1 MTILF
6 IFGYDVVTQDRFLL
20 NKDLMDQSI
29 VTILALEMLLVNL
42 VIAITCSKKKYSTE
56 ITWFS
61 LLIFS
66 LLFIFVSQTVLSKLP
81 IYGNGNGAL
90 ILTGFLYIIPF
101 YLLFDQ
107 TVRYSLIIMGTSWIY
122 TMLIYVLSYRIGYLF
137 SGNLFYPATLFFQ
150 TVIYLIT
157 FPVLLSFIKSKFLF
171 ILKNIESHMMN
182 TLLALSFLWFTLLYF
197 INYLFVQGYSFALGL
212 IIILLIAGNIILSY
226 RLFFSHIMMNNTA
239 KSLDQRTKI
248 DPLTK
253 LKNREGLYQDTS
265 DLITNFQPFTIIF
278 IDLDD
283 FKSVNDIHGHEVGDA
298 YLIDFANHIRS
309 EFKEILGLY
318 RMSGDEFVILCTSN
332 DLNKVISRLLD
343 TNFEMKKSKV
353 TFRGISSG
361 YALFP
366 HDGKQMSELLHKA
379 DVKMYQVKKM
389 KHRNPQDYS

>member
-1 MTILF
+1 
-6 IFGYDVVTQDRFLL
+6 
-20 NKDLMDQSI
+20 MDQSI
-29 VTILALEMLLVNL
+29 VTILALEMLFVNL
-42 VIAITCSKKKYSTE
+42 VIAVTCSKKKYSAV
-56 ITWFS
+56 ITWLSF
-61 LLIFS
+61 
-66 LLFIFVSQTVLSKLP
+66 FIFTLVFMVLFRTVLSNLP

-90 ILTGFLYIIPF
+90 MLTGFLYIIPF

-107 TVRYSLIIMGTSWIY
+107 TVRFTLIIMGTSWIY
-122 TMLIYVLSYRIGYLF
+122 TMLVFVLSYRIGYLF
-137 SGNLFYPATLFFQ
+137 PENSFHPATLFFQ
-150 TVIYLIT
+150 TVFYLIT

-182 TLLALSFLWFTLLYF
+182 TLLALSLLWFFLLYF

-212 IIILLIAGNIILSY
+212 IIILLIAGNTILSY
-226 RLFFSHIMMNNTA
+226 RLFFSHILMNNTA

-253 LKNREGLYQDTS
+253 LKNREGLYQDTAEF
-265 DLITNFQPFTIIF
+265 ITNFQPFTIIF

-283 FKSVNDIHGHEVGDA
+283 FKSVNDIYGHEVGDA

-332 DLNKVISRLLD
+332 DLNKVISRLLE

-353 TFRGISSG
+353 LFRGISSG

-389 KHRNPQDYS
+389 KHRNPKNFS